1 MKKIRKAYVDVGN
14 NQIHYL
20 YSKGQ
25 GMPLLLFHRTPA
37 SSVIYKRMMKR
48 MLGSRPIYALDTPGF
63 GESFNPEGMPNIKDY
78 RDWFCEA
85 IDNLGITSFHIYAHH
100 TGTHIATEIAV
111 HWKNRVQSLML
122 NGVAYLTEK
131 ERLEFG
137 KQILSAARPDE
148 DGKYLMET
156 WNIIKSLFPSF
167 DRDLVH
173 LEFIGALRAVDG
185 RDQAF
190 RAIWEQEFTKVL
202 RQVECPLFAMSAS
215 NDFFA
220 GKLDR
225 IKEDFPSARIA
236 LLGNAIVASPELDTN
251 NTVKLLNEFMTDVE
265 SGY

>member
-1 MKKIRKAYVDVGN
+1 MKNIRKAYVDIGSG
-14 NQIHYL
+14 QIHYL

-25 GMPLLLFHRTPA
+25 GIPLLLFHRTPA

-48 MLGSRPIYALDTPGF
+48 MVGSRPIYALDTPGF
-63 GESFNPEGMPNIKDY
+63 GESFNPEGMPEIKDY

-85 IDNLGITSFHIYAHH
+85 IDNLGISSFHLYGHH

-111 HWKNRVQSLML
+111 HWKNRVKSLML
-122 NGVAYLTEK
+122 NGVAYLSEK
-131 ERLEFG
+131 ARLEFG
-137 KQILSAARPDE
+137 KKILPAARPDE
-148 DGKYLMET
+148 EGKYLMET
-156 WNIIKSLFPSF
+156 WNIIKSLFPTF

-202 RQVECPLFAMSAS
+202 GQVECPLFAMSAA

-220 GKLDR
+220 DR
-225 IKEDFPSARIA
+225 LERIEEDFPSARIR

-251 NTVKLLNEFMTDVE
+251 NTVKLLNEFMTDIE
-265 SGY
+265 SG

>member
-1 MKKIRKAYVDVGN
+1 MKKIRKAYVDVGSD
-14 NQIHYL
+14 QIHYL

-25 GMPLLLFHRTPA
+25 GIPLLLFHRTPA
-37 SSVIYKRMMKR
+37 SSVIYKRMMRR

-63 GESFNPEGMPNIKDY
+63 GESFNPEGMPDIKDY
-78 RDWFCEA
+78 RDWFCNA
-85 IDNLGITSFHIYAHH
+85 IDNLGISSFHIYAHH

-131 ERLEFG
+131 ERLKFG
-137 KQILSAARPDE
+137 TQILSAARPDE

-173 LEFIGALRAVDG
+173 LEFIGALRAMDG

-202 RQVECPLFAMSAS
+202 RQVECPLFAMSAE

-220 GKLDR
+220 EKLDR

-265 SGY
+265 SG

>member
-1 MKKIRKAYVDVGN
+1 MKNIRKAYVDIGSG
-14 NQIHYL
+14 QIHYL
-20 YSKGQ
+20 HSKGQ
-25 GMPLLLFHRTPA
+25 GIPLLLFHRTPA

-48 MLGSRPIYALDTPGF
+48 MMGSRPIYALDTPGF
-63 GESFNPEGMPNIKDY
+63 GESFNPEGMPEIKDY

-85 IDNLGITSFHIYAHH
+85 IDNLGISSFHLYGHH

-111 HWKNRVQSLML
+111 HWKNRVKSLML
-122 NGVAYLTEK
+122 NGVAYLSEK
-131 ERLEFG
+131 ARLEFG
-137 KQILSAARPDE
+137 KKILPAARPDE
-148 DGKYLMET
+148 EGKYLMET
-156 WNIIKSLFPSF
+156 WNIIKSLFPTF

-202 RQVECPLFAMSAS
+202 GQVECPLFAMSAA

-220 GKLDR
+220 ARLER

-251 NTVKLLNEFMTDVE
+251 NTVKLLNEFMTDIE
-265 SGY
+265 SG

>member
-1 MKKIRKAYVDVGN
+1 MKNIRKAYVDIGSG
-14 NQIHYL
+14 QIHYL
-20 YSKGQ
+20 HSKGQ
-25 GMPLLLFHRTPA
+25 GIPLLLFHRTPA

-48 MLGSRPIYALDTPGF
+48 MVGSRPIYALDTPGF
-63 GESFNPEGMPNIKDY
+63 GESFNPEGMPDIKDY

-85 IDNLGITSFHIYAHH
+85 IDNLGISSFHLYGHH

-111 HWKNRVQSLML
+111 HWKNRVKSLML
-122 NGVAYLTEK
+122 NGVAYLSEK

-137 KQILSAARPDE
+137 KKILPAARPDE
-148 DGKYLMET
+148 EGKYLMET

-167 DRDLVH
+167 ERDVVH

-202 RQVECPLFAMSAS
+202 GQVECPLFAMSAA

-220 GKLDR
+220 AKLEQ
-225 IKEDFPSARIA
+225 IKEDFPSTRIA

-251 NTVKLLNEFMTDVE
+251 NTVKLLNEFMTDIE
-265 SGY
+265 ST